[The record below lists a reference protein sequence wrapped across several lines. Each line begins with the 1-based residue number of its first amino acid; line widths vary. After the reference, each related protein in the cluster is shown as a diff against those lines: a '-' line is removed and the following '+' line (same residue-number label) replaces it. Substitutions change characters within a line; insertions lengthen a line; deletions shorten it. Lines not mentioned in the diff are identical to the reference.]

1 MHNRHI
7 IKYAPLNY
15 PQTVYPDCGLTV
27 SEIQKHLNSLHSRI
41 RLDLTR
47 FNTSVVIYGRTTMI
61 LLRCKELYDSESY
74 YTSADFLMDQLWYL
88 FIMFLRLLQS

>member
-1 MHNRHI
+1 MHNRNI

-15 PQTVYPDCGLTV
+15 PQTVYSACGPMV

-47 FNTSVVIYGRTTMI
+47 FNTSVVIYGGTTMI

-74 YTSADFLMDQLWYL
+74 NTAADFLRD
-88 FIMFLRLLQS
+88 LL